1 MQDTNAVFGQVPKP
15 KGSTDSIVYLGEFDD
30 ENECWSACNKSS
42 TCHGFAYH
50 TPDFD
55 ASFARQCYALTSPVW
70 NAQAEDKVVS
80 GRGPHISGGSFTFA
94 MAGVNG
100 GGHQGGEGND
110 QGGEWFV
117 RILFDRPTFSYSHD
131 KNITRISH
139 S

>member
-1 MQDTNAVFGQVPKP
+1 MLRAQ
-15 KGSTDSIVYLGEFDD
+15 
-30 ENECWSACNKSS
+30 
-42 TCHGFAYH
+42 
-50 TPDFD
+50 
-55 ASFARQCYALTSPVW
+55 SPVW

-80 GRGPHISGGSFTFA
+80 GRGPHISGGSITFG